1 MSIVNEEDNSRTR
14 QIYESTKQGKLLRS
28 TKLENQA
35 QVLEDKAW
43 DEKSD
48 GSEESAYDSK
58 AAKEERIR

>member
-1 MSIVNEEDNSRTR
+1 M
-14 QIYESTKQGKLLRS
+14 
-28 TKLENQA
+28 
-35 QVLEDKAW
+35 VLEDKAW